1 MFALMAVGALAF
13 WGTVLHLAFRF
24 VRAAER
30 RGVSR
35 AELDELNGRVR
46 QLEDDLAAADT
57 EIQRL
62 SAAERF
68 TTQLLAHRAGA
79 TPPSTGS
86 DRQ

>member
-1 MFALMAVGALAF
+1 MFALIAVGALMF

-24 VRAAER
+24 VRATER
-30 RGVSR
+30 RGVGR
-35 AELDELNGRVR
+35 AELDELNARVR

-68 TTQLLAHRAGA
+68 TTQLLARRAGG
-79 TPPSTGS
+79 TPPSTDP
-86 DRQ
+86 DRP